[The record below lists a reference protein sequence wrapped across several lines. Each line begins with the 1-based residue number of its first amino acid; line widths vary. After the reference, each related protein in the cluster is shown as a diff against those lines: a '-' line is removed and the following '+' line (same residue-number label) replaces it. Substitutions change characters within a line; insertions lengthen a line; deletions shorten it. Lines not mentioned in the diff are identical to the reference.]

1 MVVRI
6 DSWETSSLYPNGHT
20 VRVLGRAGELDTEV
34 QTIVV
39 ENSISVP
46 PFSDAQVN
54 ATFIHTYIYVIST
67 SLILWDF

>member
-54 ATFIHTYIYVIST
+54 ATFIYTYIYVIST